1 MNEPVFLAA
10 IFPDPNL
17 STAEAKGKWAV
28 ERYSALACVS
38 IRMLSLAYSPCSDLT
53 KCSDVSHPADTF

>member
-1 MNEPVFLAA
+1 MSPFFLAA

-28 ERYSALACVS
+28 DCYSALACVS
-38 IRMLSLAYSPCSDLT
+38 IRIFSLAYFPCSDLT